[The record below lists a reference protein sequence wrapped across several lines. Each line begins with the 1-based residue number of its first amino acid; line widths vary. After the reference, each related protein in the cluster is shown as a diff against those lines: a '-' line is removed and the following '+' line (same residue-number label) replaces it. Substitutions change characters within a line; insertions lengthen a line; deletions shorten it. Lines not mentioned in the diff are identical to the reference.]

1 MAFKAL
7 KKRLY
12 DFNKENYQNIWANP
26 INDDDLFNWEASI
39 LGPDESPY
47 EGGIFHLKM
56 YFPTDFAF
64 KPPKCYFT
72 TKIYHP
78 NISSNGSIS
87 LDVLMDQW
95 NPALFIDKIL
105 ISISSLLTDPN
116 PDDFINSEAAKII

>member
-7 KKRLY
+7 KKRFY

-26 INDDDLFNWEASI
+26 INDDDLFHWEASI
-39 LGPDESPY
+39 LDPDESPY

-56 YFPTDFAF
+56 NFPTEFPF
-64 KPPKCYFT
+64 KPPVCYFT

-95 NPALFIDKIL
+95 NPFLLYDKIL